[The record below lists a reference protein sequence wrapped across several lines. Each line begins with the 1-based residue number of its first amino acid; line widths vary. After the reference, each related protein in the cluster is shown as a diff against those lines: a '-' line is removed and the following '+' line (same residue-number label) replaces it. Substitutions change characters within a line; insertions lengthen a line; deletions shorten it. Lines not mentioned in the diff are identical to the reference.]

1 MSVKL
6 YSLTVSHPSVAAH
19 LMLARKRIDHRIVQ
33 IQPGLHSMVV
43 RLAGF
48 PGGTVP
54 ALEIDDRR
62 VQGSLA
68 ISRALDE
75 RRGEPALFPA
85 EPERRRAVEEAEA
98 WGECELQP
106 IPRRLYRWGLA
117 RHRELRRRL
126 VQAAGMP
133 APGVTSVLNAPLAR
147 GFARAVGADDQAV
160 QRDLRKLPANLDHVD
175 ALIADGVIGAADPNA
190 ADFQIGATVRVML
203 SFEDLRPA
211 IEGRP
216 AADLAQRL
224 LPHWPDEIP
233 AFLPREWIPQDREP

>member
-19 LMLARKRIDHRIVQ
+19 LMLARKRIDHRIIQ
-33 IQPGLHSMVV
+33 IQPGLHSLVV

-54 ALEIDDRR
+54 ALEIDGRR
-62 VQGSLA
+62 IQGSLA

-75 RRGEPALFPA
+75 HRREPALFPA
-85 EPERRRAVEEAEA
+85 DPERRRAVEDAEA
-98 WGECELQP
+98 WGERELQP
-106 IPRRLYRWGLA
+106 VPRRLYRWGLS
-117 RHRELRRRL
+117 RQRELRRRL

-133 APGVTSVLNAPLAR
+133 APGLTSVLNAPLAR

-160 QRDLRKLPANLDHVD
+160 QHDLRELPSKLDHVD
-175 ALIADGVIGAADPNA
+175 ALIAAGVIGAAEPNA
-190 ADFQIGATVRVML
+190 ADFQIGPTLRVML

-211 IEGRP
+211 TEGRP
-216 AADLAQRL
+216 AADLALRL
-224 LPHWPDEIP
+224 VPHWPDEIP
-233 AFLPREWIPQDREP
+233 AFLPSEWLP